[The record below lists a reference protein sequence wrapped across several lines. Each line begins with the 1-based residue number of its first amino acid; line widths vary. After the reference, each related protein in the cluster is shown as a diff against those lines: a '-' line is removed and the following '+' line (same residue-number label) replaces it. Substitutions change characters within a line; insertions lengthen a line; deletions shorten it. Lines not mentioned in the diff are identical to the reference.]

1 MNAICRQDKS
11 AKTFNLPYQLGIYLA
26 VNAVSDS
33 CVVVDAGD
41 CVMPKIDFL
50 AGNHDI
56 YSTLLSPE
64 GRHRVM
70 CTMTG
75 PLPQDNN
82 PEKKLSA
89 VLESV
94 AGAGDFAVVLV
105 TGLPFFKLAGMDYE
119 GLAAG
124 VKGGIPVVDV
134 PARSLEADWL
144 EGYALALDALARAL
158 SSRKISAG
166 RLRRTSRS
174 GSGGKK
180 RKRSVALAGY
190 LMDRNERDHAANIE
204 ELRRLLE
211 LCGLELACVFPSGG
225 SFGDLA
231 RALEAEVIV
240 SLPYGRKAAARIA
253 AKSGAA
259 LVETGLPMGLKGTAH
274 WLEVVRRAA
283 GLSGLLPPAVT
294 DLEKQAAR
302 DIAPALDAL
311 AHRNI
316 VYAGDPYLF
325 AAFSAFASELRMRV
339 PVALIDCGVRAL
351 DSAQFPGKLLFSPDT
366 EEAAAAV
373 SAPDGYLMPDLA
385 VGNSFMVTENLAAGL
400 PFTELGFPS
409 YGHHC
414 LSNEPFFG
422 FAGART
428 LAGRLLNCLRSEN
441 SSR

>member
-1 MNAICRQDKS
+1 MNTICRQNELVKV
-11 AKTFNLPYQLGIYLA
+11 FNLPYQLGIYLA

-33 CVVVDAGD
+33 CVVVDGFD

-64 GRHRVM
+64 GRHRVI

-75 PLPQDNN
+75 PLPQGNDL
-82 PEKKLSA
+82 EKKLSA
-89 VLESV
+89 LLESV
-94 AGAGDFAVVLV
+94 ASAGDFAVVMV

-124 VKGGIPVVDV
+124 VKGGASVVDV
-134 PARSLEADWL
+134 PAMSLEADWL
-144 EGYALALDALARAL
+144 EGYALALDALTRAL
-158 SSRKISAG
+158 PARKV
-166 RLRRTSRS
+166 
-174 GSGGKK
+174 KK
-180 RKRSVALAGY
+180 RKRSVALVGY

-204 ELRRLLE
+204 EIRRLLK

-240 SLPYGRKAAARIA
+240 SLPYGRKAAIRLA

-283 GLSGLLPPAVT
+283 GLSGVLPPAVT

-302 DIAPALDAL
+302 AIAPALNAL
-311 AHRNI
+311 AHRNV

-325 AAFSAFASELRMRV
+325 AAFSAFASELCMRV
-339 PVALIDCGVRAL
+339 CVALIDSSVRAL
-351 DSAQFPGKLLFSPDT
+351 DSALLPDKLLFSPNT

-373 SAPDGYLMPDLA
+373 SALGGYSMPDLA
-385 VGNSFMVTENLAAGL
+385 VGNSFAVTESLVTGL

-414 LSNEPFFG
+414 LSDEPFFG

-428 LAGRLLNCLRSEN
+428 LAGRLLNCLRA
-441 SSR
+441 